1 MKPSLNELSR
11 RERQIMDILL
21 REGQATA
28 SEVQTAMADAPSY
41 SAVRALLRVLEDKG
55 HARHEQDGPR
65 YVYKPVIARERAK
78 RSAMKHLLH
87 TFFEG
92 SHEQAVAALLD
103 EASTS
108 LSDSEL
114 DRLAQVIDRHRSKEG
129 AGR

>member
-1 MKPSLNELSR
+1 MKTSLNELSR
-11 RERQIMDILL
+11 RERQIMDILF

-28 SEVQTAMADAPSY
+28 MEVQAAMADPPSY
-41 SAVRALLRVLEDKG
+41 SAVRAMLRILEDKG

-78 RSAMKHLLH
+78 RSAMKHLLQ

-108 LSDSEL
+108 LSDKDL
-114 DRLAQVIDRHRSKEG
+114 DRLAEVIDRHRNKEG